1 MLYLSDS
8 ASAGLNKIID
18 QILYSEIS
26 NKDLVITKDALY
38 KYRVVLEKVRS
49 TVELGPKS
57 GKE

>member
-8 ASAGLNKIID
+8 AKVGLDKIID

-26 NKDLVITKDALY
+26 NKDLVISKDKLY

-49 TVELGPKS
+49 GVTSGPKY

>member
-8 ASAGLNKIID
+8 ASAGLDKIID

-26 NKDLVITKDALY
+26 NKDLVISKDKLY
-38 KYRVVLEKVRS
+38 NYRVVLEKVRS
-49 TVELGPKS
+49 GMTSSPKS